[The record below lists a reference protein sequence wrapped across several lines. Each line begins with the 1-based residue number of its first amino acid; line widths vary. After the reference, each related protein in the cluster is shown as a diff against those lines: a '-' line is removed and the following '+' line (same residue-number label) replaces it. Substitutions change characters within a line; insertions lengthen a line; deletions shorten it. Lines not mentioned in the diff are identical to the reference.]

1 MKLSKKEWK
10 TVTNILFVF
19 PITVILFLI
28 NGTISVVRWLINIIV
43 NASNSTQKRTAK
55 PKSISVKKAD
65 FAIDSFFT
73 DGKSVF
79 IYPLMALI
87 VIAVIISAISNTD
100 TSQDQINNG
109 DNTEINNSTKYD
121 DLTNHSS
128 VRFVINDDNAS
139 YTMERK
145 YDFPFPKKPPEIIVI
160 PETFEGK
167 PITIWDGI
175 FSEYN
180 IIEVVG
186 SKNLEKICNDVFA
199 DKTRVSH
206 MKLEKVIFPKDGNLK
221 SVGRWAFF
229 NNDKLHTVVVPQ
241 NFESFGVGAF
251 YSCASL
257 STLVIYNDIPPSGA
271 DGLFNDGINDRFFFK
286 PTVPFTVYVP
296 DEAVETYKQSSW
308 GQYNIRPI
316 SEYIKNSQMN

>member
-10 TVTNILFVF
+10 TVTNLLFVL

-28 NGTISVVRWLINIIV
+28 KGTIGIVKWLINLIA
-43 NASNSTQKRTAK
+43 NAINATQK
-55 PKSISVKKAD
+55 KAQQ
-65 FAIDSFFT
+65 
-73 DGKSVF
+73 KSVSVSKEQIKAENELPF
-79 IYPLMALI
+79 KDSKTVFTLI
-87 VIAVIISAISNTD
+87 VVALLIILIIISAASHTD
-100 TSQDQINNG
+100 TDQEQNGNG
-109 DNTEINNSTKYD
+109 DKTEINNSAKYD

-128 VRFVINDDNAS
+128 VQFVINDDNSS
-139 YTMERK
+139 YIMERK
-145 YDFPFPKKPPEIIVI
+145 YDFPFPKRPPDIIVL

-167 PITIWDGI
+167 PVTIWDGI

-180 IIEVVG
+180 ITEVVG

-199 DKTRVSH
+199 DKTDVSH

-257 STLVIYNDIPPSGA
+257 SSLVIYNETPPSGA
-271 DGLFNDGINDRFFFK
+271 SSLFNDGYNEGFFAK
-286 PTVPFTVYVP
+286 PQLAFTVYVP
-296 DEAVETYKQSSW
+296 DNAVETYKQSSW

-316 SEYIKNSQMN
+316 SDFT